1 MGNAQAEDEVALF
14 ERDMKE
20 FWIQFKISY
29 GTEQNNQTSALRDLC
44 KETIEALS
52 GKKAKGSMFVLTL
65 LFASYHQTSS
75 DN

>member
-1 MGNAQAEDEVALF
+1 MSNAPAEDEVSLF
-14 ERDMKE
+14 EKDMKE
-20 FWIQFKISY
+20 FWIQFKMSY

-52 GKKAKGSMFVLTL
+52 GKKAQDSVVLLTL
-65 LFASYHQTSS
+65 LLASYHQTSS

>member
-1 MGNAQAEDEVALF
+1 MGNAEAEDEETLF
-14 ERDMKE
+14 ERDMKD

-29 GTEQNNQTSALRDLC
+29 GTEQNETSALRDLC
-44 KETIEALS
+44 KETIQALS
-52 GKKAKGSMFVLTL
+52 GKKAKGSMFLLSL

>member
-44 KETIEALS
+44 KETLEALA
-52 GKKAKGSMFVLTL
+52 GTKALCSC
-65 LFASYHQTSS
+65 
-75 DN
+75 